1 MSKLFRRVTFAA
13 LFFPALLFAATN
25 ALAAYPDHPIKM
37 VVPYSAGGAAD
48 VTARLIAQQ
57 LSTRL
62 GQPVVVDNR
71 PGASGSIGAAAVANA
86 PADGYT
92 LLLDATGFAVNPSLL
107 PKLPYDAAKDFV
119 PISLIMRVPTLLVV
133 PPASPATTVAEFVR
147 IAKDKPGTVTFASAG
162 NGGAQHLAGE
172 LFAQRFNLKL
182 IHVPYKGGAPA
193 LTDLMGGQV
202 DMMFSAASASGPH
215 VKSGKLRAL
224 ASTGTKRSPAFPDL
238 PTIAES
244 GAPDFS
250 AYEWNGLFVRAGTPQ
265 PIVDKLE
272 AEVRAIVALPEVR
285 QRLTDLGAEPVGSTS
300 SEFKAFVQG
309 ETTKWAK
316 VIKEGNIHT
325 D

>member
-1 MSKLFRRVTFAA
+1 MIKLLRRIAFAA
-13 LFFPALLFAATN
+13 LTLHVPL
-25 ALAAYPDHPIKM
+25 ALAAYPDHAIKL

-57 LSTRL
+57 LSTRV

-71 PGASGSIGAAAVANA
+71 PGAGGSIGAAAVASA

-92 LLLDATGFAVNPSLL
+92 LLLDATSFAVNPSLL
-107 PKLPYDAAKDFV
+107 PKLPYDTVKDFT
-119 PISLIMRVPTLLVV
+119 PISLVMRVPTLLVV
-133 PPASPATTVAEFVR
+133 PANSPARSVADLVKM
-147 IAKDKPGTVTFASAG
+147 AKDKPGTVTFASAG

-172 LFAQRFNLKL
+172 LFAQDFKLKL
-182 IHVPYKGGAPA
+182 VHVPYKGGAPA

-215 VKSGKLRAL
+215 VKSGKLRGL
-224 ASTGTKRSPAFPDL
+224 ASTGVKRSAAFPDL
-238 PTIAES
+238 PTMTES

-250 AYEWNGLFVRAGTPQ
+250 AYEWNGIFVRSGTPQ

-272 AEVRAIVALPEVR
+272 AEIRAIVALPEVR
-285 QRLTDLGAEPVGSTS
+285 QRLADLGAEPVGSTS
-300 SEFKAFVQG
+300 AELKTFVQG
-309 ETTKWAK
+309 EMTKWAK
-316 VIKEGNIHT
+316 VIKDGNIRA